1 MRMSSPKA
9 GRAGIIGGIILL
21 KVACGA
27 AWAETADPPSS
38 PPASPGETAK
48 DSGPFGGCE
57 PIGLTASG
65 ELVFPLEC
73 KKAIKKSSDTPVA
86 SEEKSPSA
94 NKPVTTDAKPAAAA
108 EKSAATPESSTAAAK
123 PAAIE
128 AGAVAKEDM
137 PKPAATETT
146 ATATAKPAM
155 DTAAAAVK
163 PAAVKPAA
171 SPEKKAAVVQ
181 AGGSKKANGHA
192 AATEHGA
199 VDARSIPALAK
210 RLAMVKPAQ
219 PAAAKPP
226 ADAKAKLQTAAAVP
240 ACTHYRSYNPTTKS
254 YLGYDGHT
262 YACR

>member
-1 MRMSSPKA
+1 MRKSSPKA
-9 GRAGIIGGIILL
+9 GRAVIIGGAILL
-21 KVACGA
+21 KVACGT
-27 AWAETADPPSS
+27 AWAETADPPSA

-73 KKAIKKSSDTPVA
+73 KKAIKKPADAPVA
-86 SEEKSPSA
+86 SDEKAPSAEKS
-94 NKPVTTDAKPAAAA
+94 VTTDAKPAAAD
-108 EKSAATPESSTAAAK
+108 KSAATPENSTAEAK
-123 PAAIE
+123 PATIE
-128 AGAVAKEDM
+128 TGTAAKEEV
-137 PKPAATETT
+137 PKAAAAETT
-146 ATATAKPAM
+146 ATATAKPVRE
-155 DTAAAAVK
+155 AAAAAAK
-163 PAAVKPAA
+163 PAAAKPAV
-171 SPEKKAAVVQ
+171 SSEKKAVAQ
-181 AGGSKKANGHA
+181 AGGSKKAGGHA

-199 VDARSIPALAK
+199 GEAKLVPALAK

-254 YLGYDGHT
+254 YLGFDGHT